1 MYHVSIMYDGWVLMC
16 VLEDLA
22 FRNES
27 DVCFVKKTGT
37 WPWLKILQGQ
47 ILLKPCCDEE
57 KNQT

>member
-27 DVCFVKKTGT
+27 DVCFVKNWNMAMAQNFAGTDFVKTM
-37 WPWLKILQGQ
+37 L
-47 ILLKPCCDEE
+47 
-57 KNQT
+57 